1 MKVKIQRDSMSD
13 DGEGSLDPSNSEQLP
28 RQLHGSRVVLSK
40 PTKLGA
46 GHLLGMGA
54 VNPLVARDVTSEQM
68 DGIWNHACART
79 WLVTRPNKA

>member
-54 VNPLVARDVTSEQM
+54 VNPHSSHVTSRANSWMEYPCLCENMARDSS
-68 DGIWNHACART
+68 
-79 WLVTRPNKA
+79 